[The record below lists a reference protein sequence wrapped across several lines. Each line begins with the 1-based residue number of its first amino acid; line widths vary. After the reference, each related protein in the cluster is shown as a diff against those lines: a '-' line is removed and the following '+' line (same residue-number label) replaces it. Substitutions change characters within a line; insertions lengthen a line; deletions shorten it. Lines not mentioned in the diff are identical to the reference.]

1 MVMMLHH
8 HKSKPFQDTRGKR
21 HCLLKVMDYDNWKS
35 AIQNATKGQFL
46 FLAWPTNMREVNSQ
60 VIQISRE
67 AAKGPC
73 K

>member
-1 MVMMLHH
+1 MGPVQ
-8 HKSKPFQDTRGKR
+8 HKRQTTLSTESD
-21 HCLLKVMDYDNWKS
+21 DYDNWKS

-73 K
+73 KQND